1 MRARR
6 KPAGT
11 TRDNFNGRPV
21 ARLSYSA
28 YPPLA
33 LQTLASIARAVKDK
47 HALSAVAI
55 AHRLGDVPVGDAS
68 VLIAVSSPHRR
79 AAWRAGEE
87 ALEEVKRR
95 AEIWKYEVF
104 ADGGGAW
111 KANCED
117 AGTHG
122 A

>member
-1 MRARR
+1 
-6 KPAGT
+6 
-11 TRDNFNGRPV
+11 V
-21 ARLSYSA
+21 LRLAYSA

-33 LQTLASIARAVKDK
+33 LRTLADIAAAAKRR

-55 AHRLGDVPVGDAS
+55 AHRLGDVPVGQES
-68 VLIAVSSPHRR
+68 VLVAVSSPHRR
-79 AAWRAGEE
+79 AAWRGGEE

-111 KANCED
+111 KANCEGERP
-117 AGTHG
+117 AP
-122 A
+122 